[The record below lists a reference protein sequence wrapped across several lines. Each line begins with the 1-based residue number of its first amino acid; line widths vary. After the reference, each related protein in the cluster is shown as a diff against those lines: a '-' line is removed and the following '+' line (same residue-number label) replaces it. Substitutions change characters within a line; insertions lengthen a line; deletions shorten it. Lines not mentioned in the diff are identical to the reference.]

1 MGEGIPAAA
10 DEPDDPIE
18 PPLAAGDLERR
29 AGREPE
35 AAETGD
41 ESEVEIPVP
50 GVVRDV
56 QEDIGASLTA
66 RRPVPTPRP
75 GKPSTSRPSRRPP
88 IRLASQWT
96 RFLETPNSAAVSVGS
111 GKGVEITVFIV

>member
-56 QEDIGASLTA
+56 QEDVGASLTA
-66 RRPVPTPRP
+66 PRPVPTPRH
-75 GKPSTSRPSRRPP
+75 GARSRRGPRSRRREP
-88 IRLASQWT
+88 VRPCESVLA
-96 RFLETPNSAAVSVGS
+96 FC
-111 GKGVEITVFIV
+111 